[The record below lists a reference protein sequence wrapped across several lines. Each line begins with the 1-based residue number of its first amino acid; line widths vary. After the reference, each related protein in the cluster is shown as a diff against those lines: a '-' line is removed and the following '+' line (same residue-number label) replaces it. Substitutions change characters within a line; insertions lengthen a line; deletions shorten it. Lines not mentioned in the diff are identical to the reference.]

1 MKTQVPVVLRTAVW
15 ILVSGWAGIAA
26 GQSLMQ
32 LGGVPKVAPGPP
44 RTFGTTQESFF
55 TVGEW
60 EFDPV
65 VSTQTYSDTATASLN
80 TLRYSTGG
88 GGNVGFFAAAHLPDG
103 AVLTSLTFDLCDSNT
118 SNSHWLGGLMSCG
131 SVDGLCAGVGDSVQ
145 SVSNVTTPC
154 AAYTQDISGL
164 NYTVNNQTQ
173 RLVFLVNPGTT
184 DNTNAIA
191 GAVLGYKLQV
201 SPAPGTATFGDV
213 PTDHPFFQ
221 FIEALAK
228 SGITGGCGAGNYCPD
243 NPVTRGQMAVFLA
256 KGLGLQFP

>member
-1 MKTQVPVVLRTAVW
+1 MKRLAGGLSGVFSAL
-15 ILVSGWAGIAA
+15 ILFSSGIAA

-32 LGGVPKVAPGPP
+32 LDGVPKVAPGPP

-60 EFDPV
+60 EFGPIT
-65 VSTQTYSDTATASLN
+65 SSQTYSDTGTSTLN

-88 GGNVGFFAAAHLPDG
+88 GGNGFFAAAHLPDG
-103 AVLTSLTFDLCDSNT
+103 AVLTSLTLDLCDSNT
-118 SNSHWLGGLMSCG
+118 SNSHWIGALFSCS
-131 SVDGLCAGVGDSVQ
+131 SVDGLCAVVGNQVN

-173 RLVFLVNPGTT
+173 RLLFLVNSGTT
-184 DNTNAIA
+184 DSTNAIA

-228 SGITGGCGAGNYCPD
+228 SGITGGCGNGNYCPD

>member
-1 MKTQVPVVLRTAVW
+1 
-15 ILVSGWAGIAA
+15 
-26 GQSLMQ
+26 
-32 LGGVPKVAPGPP
+32 
-44 RTFGTTQESFF
+44 
-55 TVGEW
+55 
-60 EFDPV
+60 
-65 VSTQTYSDTATASLN
+65 
-80 TLRYSTGG
+80 
-88 GGNVGFFAAAHLPDG
+88 
-103 AVLTSLTFDLCDSNT
+103 
-118 SNSHWLGGLMSCG
+118 MSCG
-131 SVDGLCAGVGDSVQ
+131 SVDGLCAGVGDQVQ
-145 SVSNVTTPC
+145 SVSNVVTPC

-201 SPAPGTATFGDV
+201 SPAPATATFGDV

-228 SGITGGCGAGNYCPD
+228 SGITGGCGNGNYCPD

-256 KGLGLQFP
+256 KALGLQFP